1 MSSKSKEVHGTPLWV
16 SGDLNGF
23 FGLFSNS
30 LTNFLTAIALLAV
43 AISMPSD
50 IVYGK
55 IVPATAL
62 AIYFTNPRPNPRLV
76 KIFSSNASSAMAEA
90 ICSAVVSACPRF
102 NEELDDS

>member
-1 MSSKSKEVHGTPLWV
+1 MQKNEIHGTPLWV

-30 LTNFLTAIALLAV
+30 LANFLTAIALLGV
-43 AISMPSD
+43 AISMPSE

-62 AIYFTNPRPNPRLV
+62 AI
-76 KIFSSNASSAMAEA
+76 AMGNF
-90 ICSAVVSACPRF
+90 ILDRKSVV
-102 NEELDDS
+102 

>member
-55 IVPATAL
+55 IVPATVILCWPISRAG
-62 AIYFTNPRPNPRLV
+62 
-76 KIFSSNASSAMAEA
+76 
-90 ICSAVVSACPRF
+90 CPFGRTAPM
-102 NEELDDS
+102 

>member
-1 MSSKSKEVHGTPLWV
+1 MSGKELRGTPLWT

-30 LTNFLTAIALLAV
+30 LANFLTAISLLAV
-43 AISMPSD
+43 AISMPGD

-62 AIYFTNPRPNPRLV
+62 AIALGNFILDSINKTLLF
-76 KIFSSNASSAMAEA
+76 FSV
-90 ICSAVVSACPRF
+90 IIP
-102 NEELDDS
+102 